1 MKCEELL
8 ETEDAAIKDHHDVQ
22 ENQKDIFFILF
33 GNRLIISFHL
43 LNGIY
48 LKRRRVN
55 QWAKLPRIVAMSGPS
70 CLDLHF

>member
-1 MKCEELL
+1 MKCEEPL
-8 ETEDAAIKDHHDVQ
+8 ETEDASIKDHHVQ